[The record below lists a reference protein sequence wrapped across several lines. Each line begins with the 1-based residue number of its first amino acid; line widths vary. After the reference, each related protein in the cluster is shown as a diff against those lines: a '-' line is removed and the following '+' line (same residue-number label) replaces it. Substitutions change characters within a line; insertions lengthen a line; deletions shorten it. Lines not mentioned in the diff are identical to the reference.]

1 MFNEPTDVAASSTY
15 VYVADM
21 LNHRIRRISTA
32 NGWTT
37 TLAGSGSGAF
47 RDGTGAAAS
56 FNRPRGVALSTDGL
70 TLYVADERNARIR
83 QIVISSGVVSTLAG
97 SGVVGFADGT
107 GTSASFRLPLMVAAS
122 ATTLFVTDGP
132 DHRIGAV
139 VLSSGVV
146 TTLAGSGLIGSSDG
160 TATAASVG

>member
-107 GTSASFRLPLMVAAS
+107 GKCPACGWTFWSRLCVMQHLQ
-122 ATTLFVTDGP
+122 F
-132 DHRIGAV
+132 GAKRCE
-139 VLSSGVV
+139 SKCQSG
-146 TTLAGSGLIGSSDG
+146 
-160 TATAASVG
+160 